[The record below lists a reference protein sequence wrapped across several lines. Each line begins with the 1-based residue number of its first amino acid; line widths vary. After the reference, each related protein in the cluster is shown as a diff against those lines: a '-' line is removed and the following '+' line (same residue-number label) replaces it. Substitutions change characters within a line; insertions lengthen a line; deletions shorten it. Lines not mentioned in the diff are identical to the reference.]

1 MAKELPFAAME
12 ALRNGRKIEAIKIV
26 RQEWGIDLKA
36 AKDEVDAYVASHPEL
51 ASQLQVAGEGAKRVL
66 LWLLVLAGA
75 GILLLIFF
83 RRS

>member
-26 RQEWGIDLKA
+26 RQEWGTDLKA
-36 AKDEVDAYVASHPEL
+36 AKEAVDGYLASYPEL
-51 ASQLQVAGEGAKRVL
+51 ASQLHEAGEGAKRVL

-75 GILLLIFF
+75 GVLLFIFL